1 MNETIL
7 TMARSLCGAEED
19 DALLEA
25 LCSAAETAWNA
36 RLRAGVTAGDCG
48 EAFLCAAAMTAA
60 ADYEAGRG
68 DVESFTA
75 GELSIKQRSGGGEAL
90 RQAAERLMEPYV
102 SVRGFAFRGVR
113 G

>member
-7 TMARSLCGAEED
+7 TMARNLCGAEED
-19 DALLEA
+19 DTLLEA
-25 LCSAAETAWNA
+25 LCSAAEMVWNA

-68 DVESFTA
+68 EVESFTA
-75 GELSIKQRSGGGEAL
+75 GELSVKRRSGGSEAL

-102 SVRGFAFRGVR
+102 SVQGFAFRGVR